1 MDFSD
6 FLKKEEEKKQ
16 PKEKKKIRPMRRK
29 KSFVNKKEVP
39 TIITFNREFDF
50 LKYFYI
56 VEYWAM
62 SQYKI
67 SREDL
72 SLLFFLYS
80 EDYFDIKLFNKY
92 SFSLISKKDHL
103 QRYLEAGYVEK
114 INIDPYDMTKK
125 RKNARE
131 NPIDQLYK
139 MTYKARRMVMSI
151 YDRLVMKYDV
161 SENNMTTLMF
171 RPRTMT
177 SKDRKFG
184 LLIKDMN
191 SRRKS
196 IVSGENKRYLKD
208 DIVIKKGG
216 D

>member
-1 MDFSD
+1 
-6 FLKKEEEKKQ
+6 
-16 PKEKKKIRPMRRK
+16 
-29 KSFVNKKEVP
+29 
-39 TIITFNREFDF
+39 
-50 LKYFYI
+50 
-56 VEYWAM
+56 
-62 SQYKI
+62 
-67 SREDL
+67 
-72 SLLFFLYS
+72 
-80 EDYFDIKLFNKY
+80 
-92 SFSLISKKDHL
+92 
-103 QRYLEAGYVEK
+103 
-114 INIDPYDMTKK
+114 MTKK